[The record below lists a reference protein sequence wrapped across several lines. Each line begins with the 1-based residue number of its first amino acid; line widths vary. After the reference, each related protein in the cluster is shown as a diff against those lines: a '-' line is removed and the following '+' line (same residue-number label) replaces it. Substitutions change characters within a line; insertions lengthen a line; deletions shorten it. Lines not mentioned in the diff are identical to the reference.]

1 MSRKR
6 KYQICY
12 LVFPDADETRI
23 MSNYLVE
30 CVWEKFSISSK
41 EIFYNK
47 LTKQGGNQINNY
59 LQNNCILVFGYLDA
73 YLAQNCYLLGLAHAQ
88 NRPVILINLTDNPNL
103 SREKLPSYIRYNF
116 IVYTPPIVSPYFK
129 IKMDKI
135 LDVIIKGEP
144 REILYYKAVEFCSKP
159 KYQTKYNFYL
169 EELDI
174 SSFSRALTKEKLKSY
189 FDLYLENSEKLESKL
204 INIVLKIQE
213 PLINKTSPPTSES
226 KEQVSKQAKVEK
238 DKQIGLFQY
247 IIYNINNY
255 VNQNF
260 QGDLNVANREQN
272 ISAKI
277 ISGSAFN
284 QGDNSVT
291 IANQINQ
298 LPESN
303 SEEREIKK
311 CLKELQEVINSSSDL
326 DETQKNTA
334 LNQVEVLTTAVA
346 NPQDN
351 ENKQK
356 AKSATYV
363 LEIIIANLPAAG
375 AFVTIAQAAI
385 RLIRHFLGIG

>member
-1 MSRKR
+1 
-6 KYQICY
+6 
-12 LVFPDADETRI
+12 
-23 MSNYLVE
+23 
-30 CVWEKFSISSK
+30 
-41 EIFYNK
+41 
-47 LTKQGGNQINNY
+47 
-59 LQNNCILVFGYLDA
+59 
-73 YLAQNCYLLGLAHAQ
+73 
-88 NRPVILINLTDNPNL
+88 
-103 SREKLPSYIRYNF
+103 
-116 IVYTPPIVSPYFK
+116 
-129 IKMDKI
+129 
-135 LDVIIKGEP
+135 
-144 REILYYKAVEFCSKP
+144 
-159 KYQTKYNFYL
+159 
-169 EELDI
+169 
-174 SSFSRALTKEKLKSY
+174 
-189 FDLYLENSEKLESKL
+189 
-204 INIVLKIQE
+204 
-213 PLINKTSPPTSES
+213 
-226 KEQVSKQAKVEK
+226 
-238 DKQIGLFQY
+238 
-247 IIYNINNY
+247 
-255 VNQNF
+255 
-260 QGDLNVANREQN
+260 VANREQN